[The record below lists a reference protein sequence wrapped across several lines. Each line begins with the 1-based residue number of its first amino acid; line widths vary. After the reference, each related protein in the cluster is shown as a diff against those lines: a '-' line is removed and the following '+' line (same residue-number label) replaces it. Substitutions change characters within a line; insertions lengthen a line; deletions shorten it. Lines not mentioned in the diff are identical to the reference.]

1 MGENAT
7 ASARASKIL
16 IVDDKIDT
24 LTLMQEPPQTQ
35 TCRLR
40 YSIIVPA
47 YNESRRI
54 SQTLENIVSFTHAQ
68 SWNAEVLAVDDGS
81 SDGTPAMISEFA
93 AAHPEVRLLCNP
105 GNRGKGF
112 AVRNGMMNARG
123 DLLLFTDADLS
134 SPIAEAA
141 KLFAALEQGADVAIG
156 SRWLDASLQFV
167 RQPLRRRIFSR
178 SFNLFIKLL
187 LGLPFRDTQC
197 GFKAFTRPAAAVI
210 FPRQRIHR
218 WGFDPEVIYIA
229 RRQGLKVTE
238 VPVAWGHDERST
250 IHPFRDGLRMGIEA
264 LKIRWYAWMGK
275 YRG

>member
-1 MGENAT
+1 VTTFVEESSQPGAFPEA
-7 ASARASKIL
+7 AS
-16 IVDDKIDT
+16 
-24 LTLMQEPPQTQ
+24 P
-35 TCRLR
+35 R

-54 SQTLENIVSFTHAQ
+54 GETLENILGFLRQ
-68 SWNAEVLAVDDGS
+68 QRWNAEVLAVDDGS
-81 SDGTPAMISEFA
+81 SDDTPARISQFA

-187 LGLPFRDTQC
+187 LGLRFRDTQC
-197 GFKAFTRPAAAVI
+197 GFKAFTRRAAAVI
-210 FPRQRIHR
+210 FPLQRIHR

-229 RRQGLKVTE
+229 VRQGLKVTE

-250 IHPFRDGLRMGIEA
+250 IHPFRDGLRMGLEA
-264 LKIRWYAWMGK
+264 LKVRWYAWTGK
-275 YRG
+275 YRV

>member
-1 MGENAT
+1 MSVSLEESPRPGTEMGA
-7 ASARASKIL
+7 
-16 IVDDKIDT
+16 D
-24 LTLMQEPPQTQ
+24 PP
-35 TCRLR
+35 R

-54 SQTLENIVSFTHAQ
+54 SETLENILGFLREQRWS
-68 SWNAEVLAVDDGS
+68 AEILAVDDGS
-81 SDGTPAMISEFA
+81 SDDTPAIIGEFA
-93 AAHPEVRLLCNP
+93 AAHPEVRLICNP

-112 AVRNGMMNARG
+112 SVRNGMMNARG

-134 SPIAEAA
+134 SPIAEAVR
-141 KLFAALEQGADVAIG
+141 LFAALEQGADVAIG

-197 GFKAFTRPAAAVI
+197 GFKAFTRRAAAVI
-210 FPRQRIHR
+210 FPLQRIHR

-229 RRQGLKVTE
+229 FRHGLKVVE

-250 IHPFRDGLRMGIEA
+250 IHPFRDGLRMGMEA
-264 LKIRWYAWMGK
+264 LKVRWYAWMGK
-275 YRG
+275 YRP